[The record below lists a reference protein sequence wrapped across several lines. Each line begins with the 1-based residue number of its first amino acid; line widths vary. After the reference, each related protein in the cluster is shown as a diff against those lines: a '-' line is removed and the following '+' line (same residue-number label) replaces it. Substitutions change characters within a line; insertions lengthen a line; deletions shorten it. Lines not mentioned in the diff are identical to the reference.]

1 MTALM
6 LLLLLLFAITADFLS
21 VAELLLLLS
30 LDVFAVALVF
40 DFFILAG

>member
-1 MTALM
+1 MTASM
-6 LLLLLLFAITADFLS
+6 LLLLLLFTITADFLS

-40 DFFILAG
+40 DFFVLAG